1 MMADGTRA
9 LAPEGFVGKKETA
22 EREAREKKAKD
33 EDEEDEDSDEG
44 LSNAAAAGVF

>member
-1 MMADGTRA
+1 MGR
-9 LAPEGFVGKKETA
+9 KETA

-33 EDEEDEDSDEG
+33 EDSDEDSDEG